1 MGKAADKKKTTR
13 MTDIKP
19 LFLSLVDYGANW
31 GGKDHLPSLKS
42 ALEKSVPAADA
53 TPEEKQT
60 AHEARAKQYGIE
72 ALTTGAALSYPA
84 GDPTTEAM
92 YGDPANLKYPLGG
105 ESNAPDPAR
114 IRDALSRFKG
124 NAGTYS
130 QDASKARVYER
141 IVRAALA
148 AEIAVSYDAADAIDK
163 LLPADLKTRLETA
176 NKAADEAKKNADEA
190 AKKNASEVTSKA
202 ADILA
207 RVQALELAS
216 RVEAMTKRIVVPV
229 VPVVPVLPVAPA
241 PAVDAVELAKARE
254 ELKKANL
261 EIIRLQADASR
272 RGVSSGTLSG
282 EAPGEHSVKSS
293 KTVWPTDFAL
303 HRKGKEKSHV
313 NVD

>member
-1 MGKAADKKKTTR
+1 MGKPADKKKTTR

-31 GGKDHLPSLKS
+31 GGKDHLPALKS

-84 GDPTTEAM
+84 GDPTTEAL
-92 YGDPANLKYPLGG
+92 YGDPSNLKYPLAG
-105 ESNAPDPAR
+105 EDNKADPAR
-114 IRDALSRFKG
+114 IRNALSRFKG
-124 NAGTYS
+124 NADTYS
-130 QDASKARVYER
+130 KDASKARVYER

-148 AEIAVSYDAADAIDK
+148 ESIAVSYDPNDAIDK

-176 NKAADEAKKNADEA
+176 NKAADEEAKKTAT
-190 AKKNASEVTSKA
+190 EVTTKA

-216 RVEAMTKRIVVPV
+216 RVESMTKRIVVPV
-229 VPVVPVLPVAPA
+229 PTVVPPVVPPVQDTGKAEA
-241 PAVDAVELAKARE
+241 LAKAE
-254 ELKKANL
+254 AELKKANL

-272 RGVSSGTLSG
+272 RGISSGILSG
-282 EAPGEHSVKSS
+282 EAPGTHSAKSAT
-293 KTVWPTDFAL
+293 TVWPMDYS
-303 HRKGKEKSHV
+303 HRE
-313 NVD
+313 